1 VLRSALFSCS
11 AAAATPSNLAL
22 ACASCNPGEWTS
34 RSPHGSADP
43 LGRGARECLLASV
56 PEAPDPI
63 RTRLAFEPKGSL
75 SQRKACP
82 L

>member
-1 VLRSALFSCS
+1 MAPPQVPRRRTFLLCHIAIQAPRNEEFTRAR
-11 AAAATPSNLAL
+11 N
-22 ACASCNPGEWTS
+22 
-34 RSPHGSADP
+34 ADP